1 MLAVT
6 LGDRPAPSSRRAL
19 PKVSVMDRLYL
30 FSYFTNNTSSQHRGY
45 RTGGGRGGEGGGRK
59 ERETVLAIART

>member
-19 PKVSVMDRLYL
+19 PKVSIMDRLYL

-45 RTGGGRGGEGGGRK
+45 RTGGGRGGEGERK